1 MIKRFISTVL
11 NQNLIIKST
20 RYFRH
25 MEAVEGIKIIDY
37 KVDQYGDYPFIKST
51 FISNRKWTDIKAL
64 N

>member
-1 MIKRFISTVL
+1 
-11 NQNLIIKST
+11 
-20 RYFRH
+20 